1 MPKVCHFYNLTR
13 RLLEERI
20 AILRQGETP
29 TWTDIRH
36 FFYECRNKYL
46 KENPERLEVD
56 TTSKDPYSDWQGI
69 IKLWCMKQS
78 EEFDILPELWWRLR
92 EKINIW
98 PEARATCEGESGK
111 FLIEKETR
119 KRVSRDCSFILLCE
133 KKTVSR
139 ELLEKLRGEGYKLN
153 IVATGGHSPS
163 DVQEI
168 VVQIGEELGDD
179 PNFYILILHDYD
191 RDGVKI
197 LFNLRERYSG
207 VIDVGVNRSFIQ
219 YMIKRGG
226 FDLRLVEEKNLN
238 KNYQG
243 ELREKMLESKD
254 YDLEDF
260 DYLQG
265 KPIGKKRWEG
275 KRIEID
281 AVHVEYGIQPFID
294 YIMKKIRKECRIWD
308 LSRIGVTEH
317 WLEEPEN
324 QYDIRLSKLKDKAES
339 AYKKRLATTYRNSI
353 LNKVIRVLLEVPEE
367 LIELIRRHWNF
378 TYNIEE
384 YHTTWELPRSLSL
397 FGLRIYELDKL
408 KIDYADQMIKEWLPD
423 YEDQLN
429 EINTQI
435 TNYEG
440 DVRDGAEDL
449 ESQAEALQETLENA
463 KNEDEDLGPFEKEL
477 NNIYWG
483 EEELEAIEDPDEADE
498 IRKVIEALQE
508 RLEEL
513 EEASAD

>member
-1 MPKVCHFYNLTR
+1 MPKVSHFYNLTR

-56 TTSKDPYSDWQGI
+56 TTAKDPYSDWQNI
-69 IKLWCMKQS
+69 IKAWCMKQS
-78 EEFDILPELWWRLR
+78 EEFDIPPELWWRLR

-111 FLIEKETR
+111 FLIDKETR
-119 KRVSRDCSFILLCE
+119 KRVSRDCSFILVCE

-139 ELLEKLRGEGYKLN
+139 ELLEKLRSEGYKLN

-197 LFNLRERYSG
+197 FFNLRERYPG
-207 VIDVGVNRSFIQ
+207 VIDIGVNRSFIH

-265 KPIGKKRWEG
+265 KKIGEKKWEG

-294 YIMKKIRKECRIWD
+294 YIMNKIREECKVWD
-308 LSRIGVTEH
+308 LGRIGVWEFDLDEPSNH
-317 WLEEPEN
+317 YEDAIKSLEDDVGMAYGKKLFQISKPLNIVLGIVRDTITQPPEFSN
-324 QYDIRLSKLKDKAES
+324 LEDKYREEGGGRWS
-339 AYKKRLATTYRNSI
+339 YPINGTDERYTYRRAEIKGVDEIKDEN
-353 LNKVIRVLLEVPEE
+353 E
-367 LIELIRRHWNF
+367 
-378 TYNIEE
+378 
-384 YHTTWELPRSLSL
+384 
-397 FGLRIYELDKL
+397 DQ
-408 KIDYADQMIKEWLPD
+408 IDRDWAED
-423 YEDQLN
+423 YEDELD
-429 EINTQI
+429 EINEQVSK
-435 TNYEG
+435 YEG
-440 DVRDGAEDL
+440 DVRKGKEDL
-449 ESQAEALQETLENA
+449 REQR
-463 KNEDEDLGPFEKEL
+463 DD
-477 NNIYWG
+477 
-483 EEELEAIEDPDEADE
+483 
-498 IRKVIEALQE
+498 LQE
-508 RLEEL
+508 RLEEDKQNDSDLNPFTEKIHDIEWGEEELKDIPEPNEANEIRKVIAALL
-513 EEASAD
+513 ERLKDLEKVPD